1 MSQGADE
8 HFAQLSCNGKDP
20 AVFEDLSYYQGFKD
34 LRTFFFKTFLVS
46 FAPHTL
52 SAVQLRADT
61 IRCLH
66 QLNRSEKAFQTP
78 DERSVP

>member
-34 LRTFFFKTFLVS
+34 LRTFFLKPFLVLEVVK
-46 FAPHTL
+46 A
-52 SAVQLRADT
+52 
-61 IRCLH
+61 IRIHPLA
-66 QLNRSEKAFQTP
+66 LMNP
-78 DERSVP
+78 